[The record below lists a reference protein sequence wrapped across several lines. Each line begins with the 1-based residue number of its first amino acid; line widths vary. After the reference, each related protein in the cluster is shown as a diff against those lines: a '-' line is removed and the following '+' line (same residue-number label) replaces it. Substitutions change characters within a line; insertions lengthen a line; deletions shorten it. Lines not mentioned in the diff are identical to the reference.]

1 MPLLMKTSYWD
12 DPQAR
17 SAFKRFMNIIHG
29 LDLSEWESGG
39 YWDNA
44 YTPFSY
50 FDGQEI
56 VSSVCVYSLSAIVN
70 GKKMRLA
77 QISGVGTLPQWRRKG
92 LSRRLTDAGLDWA
105 RGTHG
110 AVFLFSSAEAIPF
123 YKECGFRAID
133 EYVEILQPK
142 VVPRIRGAVSLDPRK
157 RHDLEKIYNLAKR
170 RTPVS
175 DRFGVLNERLVVF
188 HALHSLS
195 NNAYEI
201 ADLNCIVFLERD
213 EGLLK
218 IFDIVCENVPRFDV
232 LYPFIADER
241 DRIIEFHFHVDKL
254 GLEWTETRQLLG
266 NNPFV
271 KGTFPLD
278 RPVFPYTCRA

>member
-1 MPLLMKTSYWD
+1 MKLLMKTRYWD

-17 SAFKRFMNIIHG
+17 GAFKRFIKSIHG

-44 YTPFSY
+44 LTPFSY

-56 VSSVCVYSLSAIVN
+56 VSSVCIYSQSAVVN

-77 QISGVGTLPQWRRKG
+77 QISGVGTAPEWRRKG

-105 RGTHG
+105 RGRHG
-110 AVFLFSSAEAIPF
+110 AVFLFSNAEAIPF
-123 YKECGFRAID
+123 YKACGFGAID
-133 EYVEILQPK
+133 EYVEVLQAKP
-142 VVPRIRGAVSLDPRK
+142 VPRIPGAVSLDPEK

-170 RTPVS
+170 RTAVS
-175 DRFGVLNERLVVF
+175 DQFGVLNEKLVVF
-188 HALHSLS
+188 HSLHSLR

-201 ADLNCIVFLERD
+201 PDLNCIVFLERD
-213 EGLLK
+213 KGLLK
-218 IFDIVCENVPRFDV
+218 IYDIVGEKVPCFDV

-241 DRIIEFHFHVDKL
+241 DKLIEFHFHVDKL
-254 GLEWTETRQLLG
+254 GLGRTETRHLLG

-271 KGTFPLD
+271 RGPFPLK

>member
-1 MPLLMKTSYWD
+1 MQLLMKTSYWD
-12 DPQAR
+12 DPLAR
-17 SAFKRFMNIIHG
+17 GAFKRFIKAIHG

-56 VSSVCVYSLSAIVN
+56 VSSVCIYSLSAVVN
-70 GKKMRLA
+70 GKKMRVA
-77 QISGVGTLPQWRRKG
+77 QISGVGTVPEWRRKG
-92 LSRRLTDAGLDWA
+92 LSRRLTDAGLHWA
-105 RGTHG
+105 QGTHG

-123 YKECGFRAID
+123 YKACGFKPID
-133 EYVEILQPK
+133 EYVEVLQAKP
-142 VVPRIRGAVSLDPRK
+142 VQRIPGAVSLDPRK
-157 RHDLEKIYNLAKR
+157 RHDVQKIHNLAKR
-170 RTPVS
+170 RTTVS

-188 HALHSLS
+188 HSLHSLRK
-195 NNAYEI
+195 NAYEI
-201 ADLNCIVFLERD
+201 PNLHCIVFLERD
-213 EGLLK
+213 DGLLK
-218 IFDIVCENVPRFDV
+218 IYDIVGEKVPRFDD

-241 DRIIEFHFHVDKL
+241 DRLIEFHFHVDKL
-254 GLEWTETRQLLG
+254 GLERTEIRQLLG

-271 KGTFPLD
+271 RGAFPLK

>member
-29 LDLSEWESGG
+29 LDLSEWESDG

-92 LSRRLTDAGLDWA
+92 LSRQLTFAGLEWA
-105 RGTHG
+105 RERHRV
-110 AVFLFSSAEAIPF
+110 VFLFSSAEAIPF
-123 YKECGFRAID
+123 YKACGFRAIE
-133 EYVEILQPK
+133 EYAEVLRTKP
-142 VVPRIRGAVSLDPRK
+142 VPRIQGAVGLDPGK
-157 RHDLEKIYNLAKR
+157 RQDLEKIYNLAKR
-170 RTPVS
+170 RTGVS

-188 HALHSLS
+188 HALHSLRK
-195 NNAYEI
+195 NAYEI
-201 ADLNCIVFLERD
+201 PNLNCIVFLERD
-213 EGLLK
+213 RGLLK
-218 IFDIVCENVPRFDV
+218 IYDIVAEEIPRFDV
-232 LYPFIADER
+232 LYPFIADEG
-241 DRIIEFHFHVDKL
+241 DRFIEFHFHVDKL
-254 GLEWTETRQLLG
+254 SLDGTETRQLLG

-271 KGTFPLD
+271 KGDFPLKS
-278 RPVFPYTCRA
+278 PVFPYTCRA